1 MGGANVL
8 LGVGVLA
15 LPVEKA
21 RSVGVDVRVP
31 VAGRVVPRG
40 RVGVSV
46 LPLKVGERVGVREG
60 VAVMLGVQ
68 VGDADVAF
76 VGVGVHDE
84 LDCGVGCPPPSSD
97 VGVGSMVGVG
107 VLVAVG
113 VNVGVASEGI
123 AQMGPNST
131 VSWALITS
139 TSL

>member
-15 LPVEKA
+15 LPVEEA

-31 VAGRVVPRG
+31 VVGCVVPRG

-68 VGDADVAF
+68 AF